1 MTISEFIYAFDDGS
15 VYAEYDE
22 QGNVYIYDNTC
33 DSMMA
38 QLIINS
44 SVWEV
49 ENNGFVMSPSLLRL
63 MAELADT
70 PPVERTPQQRYVILN
85 SEPRHQHWD
94 YFMIGDKN
102 EYLKSFS
109 TNNQYIFIANSYTL
123 EELEK
128 EKRWLPEKWR
138 NAIDSMLTPL
148 DVALKEGKDDHM
160 EQDRP
165 SCTVRRDC

>member
-1 MTISEFIYAFDDGS
+1 MNINEFIYGLDEGS
-15 VYAEYDE
+15 TYAEYDE
-22 QGNVYIYDNTC
+22 QGNVYIYDNTY
-33 DSMMA
+33 DTVVA
-38 QLIINS
+38 QLGIDS

-49 ENNGFVMSPSLLRL
+49 EDDSFVMSPSLLRL

-70 PPVERTPQQRYVILN
+70 PPAKRIPQQRYVILN

-94 YFMIGDKN
+94 YFKIGDKN

-109 TNNQYIFIANSYTL
+109 TNNQHILIVNSYTL

-148 DVALKEGKDDHM
+148 DIALEMGKKNKYDDL
-160 EQDRP
+160 D
-165 SCTVRRDC
+165 